1 MKAITVKENNTNSP
15 IEDCFGKTR
24 YFCLIDDLSCKIEF
38 VLNPGNNLPSH
49 SGKKAVAFL
58 ASLGVTSVISG
69 NYGITVKKLLDKH
82 GIQTVI
88 IPSRY
93 ETLSQL
99 LGVMKPAD
107 SSNPPRRK
115 L

>member
-1 MKAITVKENNTNSP
+1 MKAITVKENNPNSP

-24 YFCLIDDLSCKIEF
+24 YFCLFDDSAGKIEF
-38 VLNPGNNLPSH
+38 VLNPGNNLPAY

-58 ASLGVTSVISG
+58 VSLGVTSVISG

-88 IPSRY
+88 IPSKY

-99 LGVMKPAD
+99 LGVMKPPD
-107 SSNPPRRK
+107 S
-115 L
+115 